1 MSWTGLAL
9 SRGSPLW
16 ACAHGLTAHPRYG
29 RCDDCRD
36 YFACNAPNK
45 KVRGMKEQDIPA
57 DCPRTGCLNCPR
69 PFDGTCHFFSGK
81 PNDDDALND
90 EIDDLIRSLKKS
102 NRSKR

>member
-16 ACAHGLTAHPRYG
+16 ACAHGLTVHPRYG

-45 KVRGMKEQDIPA
+45 KVRGLREEDLPA

-69 PFDGTCHFFSGK
+69 PFEGTCHFFSGK
-81 PNDDDALND
+81 PHD
-90 EIDDLIRSLKKS
+90 
-102 NRSKR
+102 